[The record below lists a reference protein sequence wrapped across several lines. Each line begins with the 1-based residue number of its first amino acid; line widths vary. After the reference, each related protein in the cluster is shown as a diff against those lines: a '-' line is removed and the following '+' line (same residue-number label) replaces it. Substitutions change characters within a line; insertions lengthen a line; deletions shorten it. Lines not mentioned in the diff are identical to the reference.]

1 MRTRGVIAA
10 TAGFTCLILAVPSQA
25 ALHGRDLDNDPA
37 TFEAWYDDVL
47 DITWLADANF
57 ARTSGRDADGLMD
70 WPTATAWVRDLEYY
84 GLTGWRLP
92 TAAPLNGLDYVHDFS
107 NNGTTDVGFGS
118 RGTLSEL
125 AHLYYVTLGNKGLC
139 RPDDADPGS
148 CVIQTGWGL
157 KNAGPFVNVGAIAGH
172 WTRSESMCPCGS
184 LKTWLVDMTSGRQG
198 QLLGTNLQGAW
209 PVRDGDV
216 APTGELASLTL
227 KSSVVAGCRSV
238 TGTVR
243 IAGVA
248 PAEGVLVSLGDTLA
262 SASTPATV
270 KILAGTSS
278 RTFTVKTIPVA
289 TAESGAVSATLGGI
303 TLTQDLT
310 LTPMGLYSMTLSPT
324 SVAGGSPVAGT
335 VRLVCSAGP
344 GPVTVELGS
353 SDAAVAFPVAGSVV
367 VPQGLKSASFE
378 LATTQV
384 AVKTPVTITAVA
396 NGTLKSKT
404 LTVNPMAAVSPTSL
418 RFGSLV
424 LGTISPELAVT
435 LSNRGVLPFEVTAIT
450 IGGTGVQHFTQV
462 NDCPASL
469 GPGESC
475 SIGVTFAPVTKGSKS
490 AKLYLATSATASPLA
505 VSLYGTGLTPP

>member
-1 MRTRGVIAA
+1 MYST
-10 TAGFTCLILAVPSQA
+10 
-25 ALHGRDLDNDPA
+25 
-37 TFEAWYDDVL
+37 
-47 DITWLADANF
+47 
-57 ARTSGRDADGLMD
+57 
-70 WPTATAWVRDLEYY
+70 
-84 GLTGWRLP
+84 
-92 TAAPLNGLDYVHDFS
+92 
-107 NNGTTDVGFGS
+107 
-118 RGTLSEL
+118 TLS
-125 AHLYYVTLGNKGLC
+125 
-139 RPDDADPGS
+139 
-148 CVIQTGWGL
+148 
-157 KNAGPFVNVGAIAGH
+157 
-172 WTRSESMCPCGS
+172 
-184 LKTWLVDMTSGRQG
+184 
-198 QLLGTNLQGAW
+198 
-209 PVRDGDV
+209 
-216 APTGELASLTL
+216 
-227 KSSVVAGCRSV
+227 
-238 TGTVR
+238 
-243 IAGVA
+243 
-248 PAEGVLVSLGDTLA
+248 
-262 SASTPATV
+262 
-270 KILAGTSS
+270 
-278 RTFTVKTIPVA
+278 
-289 TAESGAVSATLGGI
+289 
-303 TLTQDLT
+303 
-310 LTPMGLYSMTLSPT
+310 LS

-396 NGTLKSKT
+396 NGTLKSRT